1 MKLILVRH
9 GQSLWN
15 LENRFTGWCD
25 VPLTEQGKKEAR
37 TSGKMLKE
45 QNIDFDIAYTSY
57 LKRAQETL
65 EIILQETKQVPIKKT
80 WMLNERHYGA
90 LQGMNKDEARKIF
103 GEEQVHLFRRSANTY
118 PPSLSKEDKQNP
130 AFDILYKDVD
140 KQNLP
145 LTENLNDVVIR
156 VSNYYNEEI
165 KQQLKQNKNVL
176 VVAHGNTLRALIK
189 YLENITDEE
198 IMNLEIPTGK
208 IYIYEFNSDLSIKNH
223 YFLW

>member
-25 VPLTEQGKKEAR
+25 VDLTEQGKKEAR

-45 QNIDFDIAYTSY
+45 QNINFDIAYTSY

-130 AFDILYKDVD
+130 AFDLLYKDVD

-165 KQQLKQNKNVL
+165 KQQLKQNKNIL

-208 IYIYEFNSDLSIKNH
+208 IYIYEFNRDLSIKNH
-223 YFLW
+223 YFL

>member
-25 VPLTEQGKKEAR
+25 VPLTEQGKKEAE

-118 PPSLSKEDKQNP
+118 PPSLNKEDKQNP
-130 AFDILYKDVD
+130 AFDSLYKDVD

-145 LTENLNDVVIR
+145 LTENLNDVVTR
-156 VSNYYNEEI
+156 VSSYYNEEI

-176 VVAHGNTLRALIK
+176 LVAHGNSLRALIK

-208 IYIYEFNSDLSIKNH
+208 IYIYEFNDDLSIKNH
-223 YFLW
+223 YFL